1 MSRITVTVF
10 QHGLQLE
17 AGLSRL
23 TREIQKTQKLGYKAA
38 CQEAERL
45 YDDVHYTQVLHSE
58 SEELLKNSEL
68 QLLGEHIA
76 NGAPY
81 TIEKE

>member
-1 MSRITVTVF
+1 MSRITVTVY

-23 TREIQKTQKLGYKAA
+23 TREIQKTKKLGYKAA

-45 YDDVHYTQVLHSE
+45 YDDVHYTQVIHSD

-68 QLLGEHIA
+68 QALGEHIA
-76 NGAPY
+76 NGSPFS
-81 TIEKE
+81 IERE